1 MNQQYFVVDFAHSV
15 HGRVKRIQISYK
27 SLAYLFCT
35 VCLAGLTAFGLFSS
49 YLRMSWKVS
58 HYNELRADFDRLR
71 SRYQELQLVSRQH
84 NEQMASLETLANE
97 VTVAYG
103 LHEPVPAAPTN
114 SAGIKG
120 LRAESSLTPTIKESI
135 EEYNFLKAANF
146 SEIYHHYAYQWQSH
160 SQPSLWPVT
169 GLLRSSFGG
178 RSDPFSGE
186 GAFHT
191 GIDLAAPA
199 GTPVH
204 VTADGVV
211 TSACW
216 SGAYGKLVVVNH
228 GNGFDTYYAHLSQ
241 FLIVP
246 GQEVRRGEVIAL
258 SGGTGRATG
267 PHMHYEVRLHGT
279 PINPYRY
286 LGKAPHMVQGAT
298 PGESDLGL

>member
-1 MNQQYFVVDFAHSV
+1 MNQQCLVVEFAHTMQ
-15 HGRVKRIQISYK
+15 GRVKRIHITYK
-27 SLAYLFCT
+27 SLAYIFFTLCFAAL
-35 VCLAGLTAFGLFSS
+35 LAGGLFSS
-49 YLRMSWKVS
+49 YVRMSWKVS
-58 HYNELRADFDRLR
+58 HYNQLRADFDRLR
-71 SRYQELQLVSRQH
+71 GRYQELQRVSRQH

-103 LHEPVPAAPTN
+103 INEAAPPSTAK
-114 SAGIKG
+114 SLA
-120 LRAESSLTPTIKESI
+120 RASSLTPTVRESI
-135 EEYNFLKAANF
+135 EEYNFLKAANY
-146 SEIYHHYAYQWQSH
+146 SGIYHRYAYQWQSH
-160 SQPSLWPVT
+160 SQPSLWPVN

-191 GIDLAAPA
+191 GIDLVAPT

-204 VTADGVV
+204 VTGDGVV
-211 TSACW
+211 TSAGW
-216 SGAYGKLVVVNH
+216 AGAYGKLVIVSH
-228 GNGFDTYYAHLSQ
+228 GNGLDTYYAHLSQ

-279 PINPYRY
+279 PLNPYKF
-286 LGKAPHMVQGAT
+286 LAKSAPGVQRST
-298 PGESDLGL
+298 PLQNDLGL